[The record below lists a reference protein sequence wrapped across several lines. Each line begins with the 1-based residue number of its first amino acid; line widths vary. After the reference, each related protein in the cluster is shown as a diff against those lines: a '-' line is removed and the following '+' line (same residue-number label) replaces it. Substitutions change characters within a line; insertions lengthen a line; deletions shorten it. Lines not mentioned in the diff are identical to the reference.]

1 MLHALLDGARRA
13 GRAWRLL
20 LVLWVVNLLVA
31 LPLALALA
39 QELGDDLGRSLAH
52 RDQLEEL
59 ELGWYGE
66 LQAEAQGPVKPLART
81 FGPAI
86 LGGGAFFG
94 NLERWWSGRILDGP
108 PLLVGAGLLYALV
121 WAFLLGG
128 VLERLAWLGGKVV
141 ARERAAGFFA
151 GCGRH
156 VSRFVLLALLSAVFY
171 YFVFRLARSGF
182 GWLEEATIDVTSE
195 GTVLLWVAL
204 GAALVVLLLSVVRVI
219 FDYAKIAVVI
229 EDRGDGPFALLRG
242 TFAGLGAGLRFVA
255 ARPLS
260 TLGLYWLIGL
270 VGVLLLGLYSAVAP
284 TGGGGSWPAVILAF
298 LLGQLAIVGKLALRL
313 VTLGAETAYFAPTAS
328 PHRRTPG
335 AITGQGPT
343 PPPTSPPREP
353 RPIIAS

>member
-1 MLHALLDGARRA
+1 MSVLHALLDGARRA

-31 LPLALALA
+31 LPLAVALA
-39 QELGDDLGRSLAH
+39 HELGSDLGRSLAH
-52 RDQLEEL
+52 RDQLEGL
-59 ELGWYGE
+59 DMGWYGE
-66 LQAEAQGPVKPLART
+66 LRAEASPLVRT
-81 FGPAI
+81 FGPEI
-86 LGGGAFFG
+86 LGGGAFFE
-94 NLERWWSGRILDGP
+94 NLERWWSGGVLDAP

-171 YFVFRLARSGF
+171 YFVYALARSGF

-195 GTVLLWVAL
+195 RTVLLWVAV
-204 GAALVVLLLSVVRVI
+204 GAALVVLLLSVVRVV

-229 EDRGDGPFALLRG
+229 EDRGDGPFAVLRG
-242 TFAGLGAGLRFVA
+242 AFAGLAAGLRFVA

-270 VGVLLLGLYSAVAP
+270 AGVLLLALYSAVAP
-284 TGGGGSWPAVILAF
+284 TGGGGSWLAVILAF

-313 VTLGAETAYFAPTAS
+313 VTLGAETAYFAPTA
-328 PHRRTPG
+328 
-335 AITGQGPT
+335 AGPAPA
-343 PPPTSPPREP
+343 PPARER